1 MRHNNGGLISKTSI
15 KPTYATGT
23 TGILILKRNAKGT
36 HLYSG
41 WDYKRQEEGGGGGA
55 YIRNYIF
62 VGKWMGLYTSGGDF
76 KVRFHGRSDS
86 RPSISGSRR
95 SSSSSRPSN

>member
-1 MRHNNGGLISKTSI
+1 MRHNNGGLISKTSM

-41 WDYKRQEEGGGGGA
+41 WDYKRQEEGGGGA

-62 VGKWMGLYTSGGDF
+62 VGKWMGLYTSGG
-76 KVRFHGRSDS
+76 G
-86 RPSISGSRR
+86 GL
-95 SSSSSRPSN
+95 

>member
-1 MRHNNGGLISKTSI
+1 MRHNNGGLISKTSM

-41 WDYKRQEEGGGGGA
+41 WDYKRQEEGGGLYPEL
-55 YIRNYIF
+55 YIRWQMDGLIY
-62 VGKWMGLYTSGGDF
+62 VGGGGL
-76 KVRFHGRSDS
+76 
-86 RPSISGSRR
+86 
-95 SSSSSRPSN
+95 